1 MTRTR
6 NHICSALLLVGVA
19 LVGSSCSSDDRVV
32 VVSAAAGPVSS
43 ASVATEMAAGQPAGV
58 RVVVGAVREP
68 VTLTAE
74 WLRSFPAQT
83 QAVEF
88 DSSKG
93 RQSHVYDGAALADVL
108 NGLGVVTDPSAKN
121 AALRL
126 AVLATGSDGYR
137 AAVSWGEFAPD
148 FAATPVLVA
157 HTEDGRP
164 LEQPRLVV
172 PGDAKGGRYVS
183 GLTELRV
190 VDLGMN

>member
-6 NHICSALLLVGVA
+6 NRIFSALLLMGVA
-19 LVGSSCSSDDRVV
+19 AVGSACSSDEGVV
-32 VVSAAAGPVSS
+32 VVSAAGPVSS
-43 ASVATEMAAGQPAGV
+43 ASVAREAAVEQTSGV
-58 RVVVGAVREP
+58 RIVGAVREP
-68 VTLTAE
+68 VTLTTE
-74 WLRSFPAQT
+74 RLRSFPAQT

-93 RQSHVYDGAALADVL
+93 RQSHVYDGAALADVV
-108 NGLGVVTDPSAKN
+108 NSLGVVTDPSAKN
-121 AALRL
+121 PALRL

-157 HTEDGRP
+157 YAEDGRP

-172 PGDAKGGRYVS
+172 PGDGKGGRYVS

-190 VDLGMN
+190 FDLGVN

>member
-19 LVGSSCSSDDRVV
+19 LVGSACSSDDGVV

-43 ASVATEMAAGQPAGV
+43 ASVAPAAAENGVVGV
-58 RVVVGAVREP
+58 RIAGAVREP
-68 VTLTAE
+68 VTLTTE
-74 WLRSFPAQT
+74 RLRSFPAQT

-137 AAVSWGEFAPD
+137 AALSWGEFAPD

-172 PGDAKGGRYVS
+172 PGDSKGGRYVS